1 MLKYIISN
9 YIEVYRYLIC
19 AKVIDQLEEFEIQP
33 SKYDIHFLSP
43 FLMININKNDYLFYI
58 YSILKKKKKKL
69 K

>member
-33 SKYDIHFLSP
+33 SKYDIHF
-43 FLMININKNDYLFYI
+43 FITFFND
-58 YSILKKKKKKL
+58 
-69 K
+69 